1 MERNG
6 SKEEEVV
13 RLLHEDVERE
23 MGGILRVNVEQDG
36 TSSRVGGVIPSSVYS
51 QSICTIVAESCVS
64 RFAISPLQ
72 RTSSFSSLEN
82 RSGVTSRGLSRFSS
96 SSSEAEIG
104 LRMS

>member
-64 RFAISPLQ
+64 RFACSA

>member
-51 QSICTIVAESCVS
+51 QSICTIVAESC
-64 RFAISPLQ
+64 